1 MLRKRVAV
9 PVAAAVM
16 VLSMLAAS
24 APVFADKPS
33 DKPFWRCTFEGVTFT
48 ATPKAAQ
55 EINREQGRGTCELVH
70 PTH

>member
-1 MLRKRVAV
+1 MKKRIAALLMVVGFML
-9 PVAAAVM
+9 VM
-16 VLSMLAAS
+16 A

-70 PTH
+70 PTQ